1 MKQVIRF
8 LMVMMLFVSTLGYGQ
23 THLRLATTT
32 SIENSGLLAVLN
44 ADFEQQEQVKIDVI
58 PVGTG
63 RALKIGDKGDADA
76 VFVHAPEAEMVYVNK
91 GSFIDRSAVMHND
104 FVIIGPA
111 SDPAGL
117 ADIASTR
124 EALLH
129 LMSSQNRFISRGD
142 DSGTHKKELALWG
155 DVTPSGRWY
164 IQAGQGMGAV
174 IKMAD
179 ELGAYTLTDRGT
191 FIAFADL
198 VDLTIVHSG
207 QPPVANPYH
216 IMAVN
221 PEKHPHVQY
230 DLVTKYIAFITGEHG
245 QALIRDY
252 RMKGQTLFH
261 PDVITE

>member
-8 LMVMMLFVSTLGYGQ
+8 GVVLFSLMATMAYSQ

-32 SIENSGLLAVLN
+32 SIENSGLLAALN
-44 ADFEQQEQVKIDVI
+44 EVFEQQEDVKVDVI

-63 RALKIGDKGDADA
+63 RALRIGDQGDADA
-76 VFVHAPEAEMVYVNK
+76 VFVHAPEAEMVYVNQ
-91 GSFIDRSAVMHND
+91 GAFIDRRAVMHND
-104 FVIIGPA
+104 FVIIGPS

-117 ADIASTR
+117 AEIASTSD
-124 EALLH
+124 ALKR
-129 LMSSQNRFISRGD
+129 LMETENRFISRGD

-155 DVTPSGRWY
+155 EEQPTGRWY

-198 VDLTIVHSG
+198 VDLAIVHSG
-207 QPPVANPYH
+207 QPPVLNPYH

-221 PEKHPHVQY
+221 PEKHPHV
-230 DLVTKYIAFITGEHG
+230 KYNLAKRYIRFATSEAG
-245 QALIRDY
+245 QALIRDFT
-252 RMKGQTLFH
+252 MKGQTLFH
-261 PDVITE
+261 PDVVTE